1 MGQAFLK
8 LLLESKECI
17 MALLTMLGIEDKTDN
32 KKKSVKTRAKKTVA
46 KIGALVRAAEGIL
59 NNDGFD
65 NNNQVEHIRAKGESC
80 SARDAWKRFF

>member
-46 KIGALVRAAEGIL
+46 KIGALVLGSAEKTVLDCELIPRR
-59 NNDGFD
+59 
-65 NNNQVEHIRAKGESC
+65 E
-80 SARDAWKRFF
+80 ARRSLVLTRDMKEGLFHWS

>member
-32 KKKSVKTRAKKTVA
+32 KKKMN
-46 KIGALVRAAEGIL
+46 ILVR
-59 NNDGFD
+59 
-65 NNNQVEHIRAKGESC
+65 
-80 SARDAWKRFF
+80 